1 MWSFWQRVGIFLH
14 FCDCFW
20 QGRVIASEI
29 VSSRCIDPLISFSSL
44 IHHFHFHPTL
54 SLSFNIS
61 IIRSLHGPNL
71 REREKKSAVKIQNS
85 EKIFKAEATFVSVL
99 QGLQGL
105 QGLEDLFGFL
115 VAPFCRLCLLLLCPC
130 QLKHCLLPADGDQL
144 LKWRAIFWQIRII
157 LIHFL
162 NRPKRPKIWSFTL
175 FVCLFV
181 VGLKYFFSDQNAV
194 FRNNQ
199 LIPTHV
205 RYVSV

>member
-1 MWSFWQRVGIFLH
+1 MHRSFDLIFL
-14 FCDCFW
+14 
-20 QGRVIASEI
+20 
-29 VSSRCIDPLISFSSL
+29 PN
-44 IHHFHFHPTL
+44 PPL
-54 SLSFNIS
+54 SLSSNTFTLLQHFHN
-61 IIRSLHGPNL
+61 SLTARTQPE

-85 EKIFKAEATFVSVL
+85 EKIFKAEATFVSVP

-157 LIHFL
+157 LIHFF